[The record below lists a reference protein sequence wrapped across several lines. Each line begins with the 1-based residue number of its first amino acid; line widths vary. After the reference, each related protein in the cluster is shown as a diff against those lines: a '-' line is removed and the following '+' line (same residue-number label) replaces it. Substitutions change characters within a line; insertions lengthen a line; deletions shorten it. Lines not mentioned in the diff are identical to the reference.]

1 MLPRQARGHARL
13 LPRARGIR
21 RAGRARGEH
30 EEGDGE
36 NHQESVMGGGANAPK
51 VNVGGVGGALPMAFD
66 SVEFMQVVRNTVQ
79 AMQVPVR
86 AADTRATMTMKAF
99 LQLRPLTF
107 KGEPDPLICKGLA
120 RTSYKS

>member
-1 MLPRQARGHARL
+1 MLLCQAKGRARP
-13 LPRARGIR
+13 LPRARETR
-21 RAGRARGEH
+21 RTGRACGEH

-36 NHQESVMGGGANAPK
+36 NHQEYVMGGGANAPK
-51 VNVGGVGGALPMAFD
+51 VNVGGVGGVLPMAFD

-99 LQLRPLTF
+99 F
-107 KGEPDPLICKGLA
+107 SFA
-120 RTSYKS
+120 R